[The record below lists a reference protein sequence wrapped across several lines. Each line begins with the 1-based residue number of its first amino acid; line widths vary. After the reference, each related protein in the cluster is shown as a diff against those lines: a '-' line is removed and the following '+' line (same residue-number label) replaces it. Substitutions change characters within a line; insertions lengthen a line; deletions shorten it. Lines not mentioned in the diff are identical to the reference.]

1 MIESATLDD
10 FSCKFLSSLGADL
23 WRPVL
28 YDVQRSKLSWYIMVP
43 QQPQCSLPRI
53 LASYGVKPLHGE
65 RWAIRPA
72 GEKIESTA
80 VWRLGAWCHYQ
91 PFISR
96 FGILLDAKRCRFRRW
111 DQVERIVA
119 IEKRLL
125 WIDRGGSVCSWDQLS
140 FWVVKC
146 SCRCCRSIGEVFA
159 KCVWMCLV
167 LLFAVKCLP
176 RSSKWLALH
185 LKLVIP
191 QPRPWGQRHSRLW
204 MDYLCGFF
212 GESNSTAHGL
222 CYLPVHLVLV

>member
-65 RWAIRPA
+65 RRAIRPA

-96 FGILLDAKRCRFRRW
+96 FGIFWMQKGAVSDGGIRSNGLLPLKSDFF
-111 DQVERIVA
+111 DLIVVDPCA
-119 IEKRLL
+119 AEI
-125 WIDRGGSVCSWDQLS
+125 S
-140 FWVVKC
+140 
-146 SCRCCRSIGEVFA
+146 
-159 KCVWMCLV
+159 
-167 LLFAVKCLP
+167 
-176 RSSKWLALH
+176 
-185 LKLVIP
+185 
-191 QPRPWGQRHSRLW
+191 
-204 MDYLCGFF
+204 
-212 GESNSTAHGL
+212 
-222 CYLPVHLVLV
+222 